1 MLRYI
6 IILTFIILIITPSD
20 AKLKIVTSTP
30 ELAEFAKIIG
40 GEKIEVDFIVRGTQN
55 PHYIEIKP
63 SYMMKLR
70 SADLFLIVG
79 MGLELWSNQ
88 IVDGS
93 RNEKL
98 VLVDCSQN
106 ISKLEVPTAQIDASQ
121 GDVHPYGNPHYW
133 LDPDNVPII
142 MQTIAEELSKLSPV
156 DRNFFTVNMESYLKT
171 LRTKI
176 EEWKN
181 TLSPWKGFQ
190 IISYH
195 TSFSYFANRFGLMV
209 AGQIEPKPGIPPTPS
224 HTLELIQ
231 LIRKNNIRII
241 GVEQFYDENTPQQ
254 IAKTSGADFVRLTT
268 AIGGRE
274 GTGSYIEMMDYN
286 VRSLTAGF
294 KEQ

>member
-98 VLVDCSQN
+98 VLVDCS
-106 ISKLEVPTAQIDASQ
+106 LEVPTAQIDASQ